1 MDFKNILSQI
11 EKTDSGVYEKLSDR
25 RDILKSFGTKVAVAA
40 LPFAIGS
47 MFNKA
52 YGKTT
57 SGLTDV
63 LNFALQLEYLEYN
76 FYHIANNVVNLIPA
90 ADQAGFLTIEAHEK
104 AHINFLKTTITA
116 MGGIPFTPNHY
127 SDTNSTPP
135 YVPNAYDF
143 RASANTAYSPV
154 FAQVF
159 SDYRT
164 FLVAAQTIEDTGIRA
179 YNGQMVELVGN
190 PLFTQVQQVLGVE
203 GRHAAFI
210 RLIRRNMGAQEVPA
224 SWINNNI
231 PPTSP
236 VAGSNNV
243 LQPFYN
249 GEENTRQLNVSIDAL
264 AGIGGNI
271 PASSASAAFDEGLSK
286 ATVLS
291 LLGPFI
297 LT

>member
-1 MDFKNILSQI
+1 MDFKNILSEI

-25 RDILKSFGTKVAVAA
+25 RHILKSFGSKVAVAA

-90 ADQAGFLTIEAHEK
+90 ADQAGFLAIEAHEK
-104 AHINFLKTTITA
+104 AHINFLITTITA
-116 MGGIPFTPNHY
+116 MGGTPFTPNHY
-127 SDTNSTPP
+127 TDGNSTPP
-135 YVPNAYDF
+135 LIPNAYDF
-143 RASANTAYSPV
+143 TASANTAYAPV
-154 FAQVF
+154 FAHVF
-159 SDYRT
+159 SDYAT

-179 YNGQMVELVGN
+179 YNGQMVALVGN
-190 PLFTQVQQVLGVE
+190 PLFTQAQQILGVE

-224 SWINNNI
+224 PWINNNI

-236 VAGSNNV
+236 VSRQ
-243 LQPFYN
+243 QPCF
-249 GEENTRQLNVSIDAL
+249 T
-264 AGIGGNI
+264 
-271 PASSASAAFDEGLSK
+271 AFL
-286 ATVLS
+286 
-291 LLGPFI
+291 
-297 LT
+297 